1 MSSLWQEI
9 APDIDLLSR
18 GDLKEMARQVADGN
32 SSPQNLLDF
41 DDSQAELDV
50 ADKKELGEAMRDVQ
64 ERLDRLSKIR
74 RERDDV
80 LKDLKEKVCLL
91 IDSR

>member
-1 MSSLWQEI
+1 
-9 APDIDLLSR
+9 
-18 GDLKEMARQVADGN
+18 MARQVADGN

-50 ADKKELGEAMRDVQ
+50 ADKKGLGEAMRDVQ